1 MNRQGHLAVLGSCFV
16 QLPDRQLQN
25 ARRWTAQGLAQWD
38 RGAIA
43 ARRSEAAI
51 QGFAVNETTF

>member
-1 MNRQGHLAVLGSCFV
+1 V

-38 RGAIA
+38 R
-43 ARRSEAAI
+43 RSEAAI

>member
-1 MNRQGHLAVLGSCFV
+1 V